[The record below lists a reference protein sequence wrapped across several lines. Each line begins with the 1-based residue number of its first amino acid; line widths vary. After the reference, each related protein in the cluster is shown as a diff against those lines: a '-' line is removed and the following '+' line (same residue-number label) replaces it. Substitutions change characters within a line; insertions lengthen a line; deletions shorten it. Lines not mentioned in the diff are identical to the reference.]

1 MIPTNQPT
9 PEFKIGVL
17 GPSRVGKTSL
27 IASILADSSRF
38 LGGTKVTLKPRTT
51 DTEIRIMNRR
61 EDLDGA
67 VLAGHFDHVALAGTQ
82 EATRFDLALET
93 GASGAGLR
101 LTLLDFPG
109 GWLKAANRPP
119 EQEEEWQ
126 KCREFMA
133 ESSVLLIPIDA
144 TVLMEASTPRHRRAL
159 PATLNTAEVQSVAED
174 WATERLMRPD
184 EPALVILVPVKCES
198 YFADNGGT
206 VAAGQVLLETV
217 QQVYGSV
224 LDVIR
229 ANDPNAKILYC
240 PVDTLGCVELRSA
253 EWEPAPKAPGGLSFE
268 ARFSIRKP
276 AKISVRGAEDV
287 LIAICQLLTS
297 ARRETEQEEVI
308 RRQELALNAEVLAR
322 QPEGFLRSIWL
333 WANGTTAA
341 RRDDADDKSRLAEI
355 SRRRALLLAEAVDT
369 LARRTYSDRVRRF

>member
-1 MIPTNQPT
+1 MSPVDRSA

-27 IASILADSSRF
+27 IASVLADSSRF
-38 LGGTKVTLKPRTT
+38 LGGTKVTLKPRST

-61 EDLDGA
+61 EELDGA
-67 VLAGHFDHVALAGTQ
+67 VLAGQFDHVALSGTQ
-82 EATRFDLALET
+82 EPAYFDLVLET
-93 GASGAGLR
+93 GASGAGLG

-109 GWLKAANRPP
+109 GWLKAANRRPD
-119 EQEEEWQ
+119 QEEDWQ

-217 QQVYGSV
+217 QQVYTNV

-229 ANDPNAKILYC
+229 ANDPNAQILYC
-240 PVDTLGCVELRSA
+240 PVDTLGCVELRGA
-253 EWEPAPKAPGGLSFE
+253 EWEPEPKTPGGLRFE

-287 LIAICQLLTS
+287 LIAICRLLTS
-297 ARRETEQEEVI
+297 ARRETEQEQVVHL
-308 RRQELALNAEVLAR
+308 QDLALRAEALAR

-333 WANGTTAA
+333 WANGTMAA
-341 RRDDADDKSRLAEI
+341 RRDDATRKTRAAGI
-355 SRRRALLLAEAVDT
+355 SRQRALLLAEAVDT
-369 LARRTYSDRVRRF
+369 LARRQYSDRVRRL